1 MYGVFDEK
9 KSKADPDAFPSL
21 LRHIKP
27 NLNKRKTLPQA
38 KPLECEEQKIYTTDP
53 QQLSHT
59 KQL

>member
-38 KPLECEEQKIYTTDP
+38 EPLSFEESKIDTTDP
-53 QQLSHT
+53 E
-59 KQL
+59 